1 MEVHLANQSRDRMNG
16 LTTGPKVRCS
26 SFAPRWCSTSKK
38 SNLQFIERHVG
49 QRIVIRAA
57 TMMWTARRER
67 GREGACGDWAGAA
80 FWTEFARRGSLA
92 AIAVCLNTRGAWSGE
107 GKTVSQADVCCTHTC
122 KPLDMWIRRF
132 TRACRP
138 IPRVVVSLLKALT
151 TSAAPGTL
159 LGSVWNWLCKRVDA
173 DLIRD
178 CENPGH

>member
-1 MEVHLANQSRDRMNG
+1 MGLLLALRSGVPLLPHAGAQPATSR
-16 LTTGPKVRCS
+16 T
-26 SFAPRWCSTSKK
+26 
-38 SNLQFIERHVG
+38 LQFIERHVG

-122 KPLDMWIRRF
+122 KPLDMWIR
-132 TRACRP
+132 
-138 IPRVVVSLLKALT
+138 V
-151 TSAAPGTL
+151 L
-159 LGSVWNWLCKRVDA
+159 LGPAGSFRGSLS
-173 DLIRD
+173 LS
-178 CENPGH
+178 